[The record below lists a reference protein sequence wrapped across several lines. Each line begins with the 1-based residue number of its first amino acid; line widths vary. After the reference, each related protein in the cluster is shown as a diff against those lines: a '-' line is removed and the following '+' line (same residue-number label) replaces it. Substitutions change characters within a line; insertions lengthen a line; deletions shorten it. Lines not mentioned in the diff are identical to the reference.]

1 MKSSS
6 LPLYG
11 GVAAAVLIAA
21 GAGFGLAKLTQ
32 KPPAAP
38 TTEARAEIEDH
49 ADQVTLKPEAIQS
62 AGILT
67 ESVSAGGGLSAEI
80 LAQGSVVASPN
91 GQAVLTARAGGAVT
105 RIFKRLG
112 DPVSAGET
120 LAIVESGDAAQIAA
134 DRTTAAAKATLAQKT
149 LAREK
154 SLYDQRVSP
163 RQDYEQAQAEAAAA
177 NAEARRAQVAAGAAR
192 VTADGRGVM
201 VASPIAGRVT
211 AAPVSLGAFVEP
223 QTELFRVADPR
234 QIQIEAFVTGGDAQ
248 RIAPGDQAVLE
259 LSDGRTL
266 DVAVRAITPG
276 LNAETRAATVVLTL
290 PDGAGLLQPGQT
302 LRVRILPARAAAGGG
317 IVLPE
322 EAVQTL
328 DGKDVVF
335 IRTAQ
340 GFVAKAVRIGAR
352 GAGRVE
358 ILGGLSA
365 GQVVATRNAF
375 LLKAELGKGEGEEH

>member
-11 GVAAAVLIAA
+11 GVGAAVLIAA
-21 GAGFGLAKLTQ
+21 IGGFGLAKLTQ
-32 KPPAAP
+32 KTPVAP
-38 TTEARAEIEDH
+38 TAKAHAQAEEH
-49 ADQVTLKPEAIQS
+49 SDQVALKPEAIQS
-62 AGILT
+62 ARILT
-67 ESVSAGGGLSAEI
+67 ETVGVGGLASEI
-80 LAQGSVVASPN
+80 LAQGSVTASPG

-112 DPVSAGET
+112 DLVSAGET

-163 RQDYEQAQAEAAAA
+163 RQDYEQAQAEAAMA

-192 VTADGRGVM
+192 VTADGRGVR
-201 VASPIAGRVT
+201 VTSPIAGRVT
-211 AAPVSLGAFVEP
+211 AAPASLGAFVEP

-234 QIQIEAFVTGGDAQ
+234 QIQVEAFVTGTDAQ
-248 RIAPGDQAVLE
+248 RITPGDRAVLE
-259 LSDGRTL
+259 LGDGRTL
-266 DVAVRAITPG
+266 DVVVRAITPG
-276 LNAETRAATVVLTL
+276 LSVETRAATVVLTL
-290 PDGAGLLQPGQT
+290 PSGAGLQPGQT
-302 LRVRILPARAAAGGG
+302 LRVRILPARTASGGG
-317 IVLPE
+317 VVVPE

-328 DGKDVVF
+328 EGKPVVF
-335 IRTAQ
+335 IRTAE
-340 GFVAKAVRIGAR
+340 GFKAKTVQVGAR

-358 ILGGLSA
+358 IIGGLSA
-365 GQVVATRNAF
+365 GQSVATQNAF
-375 LLKAELGKGEGEEH
+375 LLKAELGKGEGEAH

>member
-21 GAGFGLAKLTQ
+21 IGGFGLAKLTQ
-32 KPPAAP
+32 KAPAAAP
-38 TTEARAEIEDH
+38 ATASAEAGEHAE
-49 ADQVTLKPEAIQS
+49 QVTLKPQAIQS
-62 AGILT
+62 AGIVT
-67 ESVSAGGGLSAEI
+67 EAVSSGGLSSEI
-80 LAQGSVVASPN
+80 LAQGAVTAAPG

-112 DPVSAGET
+112 DPVRAGET

-134 DRTTAAAKATLAQKT
+134 DRTAAWAKATLAQKT

-201 VASPIAGRVT
+201 VASPIAGRIT
-211 AAPVSLGAFVEP
+211 AAPASLGAFVEP

-234 QIQIEAFVTGGDAQ
+234 QIQVEASVTGPDAQ
-248 RIAPGDQAVLE
+248 RITPGDRAVLE
-259 LSDGRTL
+259 LADGRTL
-266 DVAVRAITPG
+266 EVAVRSITPG

-290 PDGAGLLQPGQT
+290 PPGVDALQPGQT
-302 LRVRILPARAAAGGG
+302 LRVRILPTRAAGAGG
-317 IVLPE
+317 IVVPE

-328 DGKDVVF
+328 EGKDVVF
-335 IRTAQ
+335 VRTAQ
-340 GFVAKAVRIGAR
+340 GFQAKAVQVGAR
-352 GAGRVE
+352 SAGRVE
-358 ILGGLSA
+358 ILNGLSA
-365 GQVVATRNAF
+365 GQVIATKNAF

>member
-21 GAGFGLAKLTQ
+21 ASGFGLATVSQ
-32 KPPAAP
+32 KTPVAP
-38 TTEARAEIEDH
+38 TAEAHAEAEGH
-49 ADQVTLKPEAIQS
+49 ADQVVLKPEAIQS
-62 AGILT
+62 AGIHT
-67 ESVSAGGGLSAEI
+67 ETVAGGGLSAEI
-80 LAQGSVVASPN
+80 LAQGSVTASPG

-112 DPVSAGET
+112 DPVGAGET

-163 RQDYEQAQAEAAAA
+163 RQDYEQAQAEAAMA

-192 VTADGRGVM
+192 VTADGRGVR
-201 VASPIAGRVT
+201 VTSPIAGRVT
-211 AAPVSLGAFVEP
+211 AAPASLGAFVEP

-234 QIQIEAFVTGGDAQ
+234 QVQIEAFVTGTDAQ
-248 RIAPGDQAVLE
+248 RIAPGDRAVLE
-259 LSDGRTL
+259 LGDGRAL
-266 DVAVRAITPG
+266 DVVVRAITPG

-290 PDGAGLLQPGQT
+290 PDGASLQPGQT
-302 LRVRILPARAAAGGG
+302 LRVRILPARAGLGGG
-317 IVLPE
+317 VVVPE

-328 DGKDVVF
+328 DGKPVVF
-335 IRTAQ
+335 VRTAG
-340 GFVAKAVRIGAR
+340 GFKAQTVQVGAR

-358 ILGGLSA
+358 ITGGLTA
-365 GQVVATRNAF
+365 GQSVATRNAF
-375 LLKAELGKGEGEEH
+375 LLKAELGKGEGEAH

>member
-1 MKSSS
+1 MKSSP
-6 LPLYG
+6 LLLYG
-11 GVAAAVLIAA
+11 GVAAAVLVAAA
-21 GAGFGLAKLTQ
+21 GGFSPAMLTQ
-32 KPPAAP
+32 KAPATPAA
-38 TTEARAEIEDH
+38 EAPAIAEDH
-49 ADQVTLKPEAIQS
+49 ADQIMLKPQAIQS

-67 ESVSAGGGLSAEI
+67 EAVAAGGLSAEI
-80 LAQGSVVASPN
+80 LAQGSVVASPG
-91 GQAVLTARAGGAVT
+91 GQAILTARAGGAVT

-112 DPVSAGET
+112 DPVKAGET

-134 DRTTAAAKATLAQKT
+134 DQTTAAAKAVLAQKT

-192 VTADGRGVM
+192 ITPDGRGVR

-211 AAPVSLGAFVEP
+211 AAPASLGAFVEP

-234 QIQIEAFVTGGDAQ
+234 RIQVEAFVAGTDAP
-248 RIAPGDQAVLE
+248 RIAPGDRAVLE
-259 LSDGRTL
+259 LGDGRAL
-266 DVAVRAITPG
+266 DIAVRSITPG
-276 LNAETRAATVVLTL
+276 LNLETRAATVVLTV
-290 PDGAGLLQPGQT
+290 PDGASLQPGQA
-302 LRVRILPARAAAGGG
+302 LRVRILPARAAGAGG
-317 IVLPE
+317 VVVPE

-328 DGKDVVF
+328 EGKAVIFV
-335 IRTAQ
+335 RTAQ
-340 GFVAKAVRIGAR
+340 GFVATPVQVGAR

-375 LLKAELGKGEGEEH
+375 LLKAELGKGEGEAH

>member
-11 GVAAAVLIAA
+11 SVAAAVLIAA
-21 GAGFGLAKLTQ
+21 VGGFGLARLTQ
-32 KPPAAP
+32 KTPVAP
-38 TTEARAEIEDH
+38 IAEAHAETEEH
-49 ADQVTLKPEAIQS
+49 ADQVVLKPEAIRA

-67 ESVSAGGGLSAEI
+67 ETVAGGGLSAEI
-80 LAQGSVVASPN
+80 LAQGSVTASPG

-112 DPVSAGET
+112 DPVGAGET

-163 RQDYEQAQAEAAAA
+163 RQDYEQAQTEAAMA

-192 VTADGRGVM
+192 VTADGRGVR
-201 VASPIAGRVT
+201 VTSPIAGRVT
-211 AAPVSLGAFVEP
+211 AATASLGAFVEP

-234 QIQIEAFVTGGDAQ
+234 QVQVEAFVTGTDAQ
-248 RIAPGDQAVLE
+248 RIAPGDRAVLE
-259 LSDGRTL
+259 PGDGRTL
-266 DVAVRAITPG
+266 DVVVRAITPG
-276 LNAETRAATVVLTL
+276 LSAETRAATVVLTL
-290 PDGAGLLQPGQT
+290 PDDASLQPGQT
-302 LRVRILPARAAAGGG
+302 LRVRILPARAAGSGG
-317 IVLPE
+317 VVVPE

-328 DGKDVVF
+328 DGKAVVF
-335 IRTAQ
+335 IRTAE
-340 GFVAKAVRIGAR
+340 GFRAKAVQVGAR

-358 ILGGLSA
+358 IIGGLTA
-365 GQVVATRNAF
+365 GQSVATKNAF
-375 LLKAELGKGEGEEH
+375 LLKAELGKGEGEAH